1 MKMIYAED
9 QSLEL
14 SKVRTFRFWVNPAER
29 RVLLSNDFLEGL
41 QDLRVFM
48 NYLHARKIWDKIDEI
63 TRNGGKVSNEEMSR
77 MLSEGYV

>member
-29 RVLLSNDFLEGL
+29 RVLWSGEFLDGL

-48 NYLHARKIWDKIDEI
+48 NYCHARKTWDKIDEI
-63 TRNGGKVSNEEMSR
+63 TRNGGKVSNEEMDR
-77 MLSEGYV
+77 MLREGYV